1 MFKCCTTERETRTV
15 FSGWIHTCSS
25 EIGDEGGRVVGAAL
39 QVRHDV
45 APHAVDYPPIKLS
58 DALPPIKLS
67 VGFDQERDHKTR
79 CCLFATHLL

>member
-15 FSGWIHTCSS
+15 FSRS

-45 APHAVDYPPIKLS
+45 APHAVDYPLIKLS
-58 DALPPIKLS
+58 DAQPP
-67 VGFDQERDHKTR
+67 DKTIR
-79 CCLFATHLL
+79 WL

>member
-1 MFKCCTTERETRTV
+1 MCASTTNDPRIKCSNATLLSEKRGPF
-15 FSGWIHTCSS
+15 FSRS

-58 DALPPIKLS
+58 DAQYPDKTIRRPL
-67 VGFDQERDHKTR
+67 DQERETTR
-79 CCLFATHLL
+79 